1 MYENISLG
9 KGRKA
14 QQVDLAKMQ
23 QGGIIREAKNEKNE
37 SIFSDDEKKIF
48 DAVDKNGGKAN
59 GVLDEE
65 ELNKFLEDL
74 KNAAGNGR
82 LSKRE
87 ANKFLKEH
95 GLKDIDPKTLFS
107 FVDKISQS
115 SENINSC
122 KMDDEGNIIIEYKDD
137 KTETINSEN
146 QTSTIQSK
154 DGKITEEYNAA
165 RELTKKTVKEN
176 ETDSTTTEYSG
187 VDKDGNPIRTK
198 ETVISEKEAEDPS
211 KKEKTTT
218 TTTFEKGKKKEI
230 ITSKNNGIVITT
242 TLDENEKPKT
252 EVETQGEY
260 TEIHREYVDKKP
272 RETKRFENKGLDTQ
286 KEYTYEYSK
295 DGTEVKE
302 SISELGGKK
311 STVTVKKDK
320 VLISQDITEPGKTTK
335 VSQNKKGGYTE
346 EITYD
351 GENKKTIKTTN
362 ELNSEMKRLSQ
373 TKQVGT
379 KQYQLTYD
387 GTGNTTGIIVQN
399 GESPAAIAK
408 KFGVPLDKLLEA
420 NADKLNGKK
429 YFAVGEEIK
438 IPREMEADEKVLRG
452 RKDAQGAKA
461 EYAQEQ
467 ARIQAEREARRQQ
480 IAAENKIYKQLGLK
494 NRKGAGTTIHDNK
507 GNAYTVIG
515 QAGFGRTIARK
526 GKSIHVIAHDGVD
539 LKTNYVAADVR
550 FVREGKKRI
559 VVKGR
564 AYYTDG
570 AARDRHGRMTVTDW
584 TGKTAILSGGKSKTD
599 LSDRVILKN
608 NYVEATDALDAGRGK
623 KTYLDNGIQYVKS
636 SDGKYW
642 YFNEKGQAINAEQV
656 EKQVAEKVA
665 ADLDDAAD
673 GWFFGAGTDEALMSK
688 ANAGISSP
696 GILSKIE
703 AHYQNKG
710 FKANSE
716 YKTAYEAFQGSEL
729 QRSEVYVNNAQLV
742 KNNAIQD
749 QSRRDEII
757 STNITEYG
765 KTNENLQA
773 GLDAIGNRTDFEN
786 ANEAA
791 QKYNQEKG
799 YNPQFKNQSP
809 INTLIYGQSDGDAK
823 SIRAANNK
831 LIDPQENF
839 LTSKEITRTL
849 AEEGVY
855 FLQEAK
861 GHTIMQGSK
870 AEDKAA
876 ALESNNADVYAMMD
890 ALLKEKGE
898 PSLKDTVDNARL
910 ATVGYGNFDADERAK
925 LALDELMSSLNYTKS
940 AESTSVGSMTM
951 GTAFSSTAS
960 KISNSQNAGLSINT
974 LYKVLNSPESYQ
986 KFKELVN
993 TNPDLKKYLTKI
1005 GFDESKLLFEA
1016 KSSNLSQDKID
1027 NNKALVEVMRQAIL
1041 QNRSEFQNITG
1052 QEGAIDSF
1060 LNRFR
1065 TTYGLGITRKTLSLL
1080 GQNSSYML
1088 HNLELAAEGKLTDSK
1103 GTPISFE
1110 DYTKKLNISTQA
1122 MEEAN
1127 VTYQTHQAYAR
1138 MGLDVAT
1145 TIATIPVGAGAI
1157 KILSTVANGV
1167 KTFKVVQTLDAA
1179 GKTVKEIG
1187 VVKKLADAQKLAT
1200 TTAKAF
1206 LAESKAGQATIQVAQ
1221 NLTSSAN
1228 IARSTTMGLTN
1239 GTVMYG
1245 KERLNQ
1251 VTSTQGDNMVA
1262 RSEAENNFVS
1272 NSAAAGVGFHVGAGV
1287 APLDDLGAVGRALG
1301 AATEITSDAATSA
1314 AINYAQTGEA
1324 FVSKEDMATSII
1336 FNVAGHT
1343 SVGKGHSKTPQVEPQ
1358 GVLEHATGNGS
1369 HQSGGKLN
1377 AEKMEAARQ
1386 QVADVAQ
1393 HGTPQ
1398 EVAQVYSESRLQG
1411 SQSRSQGRELGQ
1423 IVEDNAEFVSI
1434 GKERIALDSSDFEAL
1449 ARAKKEV
1456 SNWTDG
1462 TRNKEAILEKINNR
1476 MNEISAGQVHPT
1488 TPARGVDVVEHIND
1502 KVNQNAEHILDGNTG
1517 AIGSHDAATLR
1528 DQLANNLKSE
1538 GEIEQFIADIKQR
1551 VGVDEKGNMHVYQV
1565 QGKDHAADLVSAA
1578 EKKLK
1583 DIRAN
1588 KANLQE
1594 ASDILD
1600 RANAAGKGLSEDELK
1615 TLKTVAGKMTDPES
1629 LQTLIDKMK
1638 SNKKIKG
1645 HSGAKKAIGEMEAQ
1659 VQKLKD
1665 AEAGHVQKAQTAE
1678 EPQGAADGAVAD
1690 FAAEQRRMIAEGKRN
1705 PDGTPIETQPKVK
1718 ADEAPATHKVEEPQ
1732 GVPAANA
1739 KRAQN
1744 DIPELSQAE
1753 INKLKGSDL
1762 GIRQMPDGTIIKT
1775 DKNGKTSIIGKLY
1788 DKAMHTKR
1796 KIVAGFSSTEKLL
1809 NASNREAHVKLLA
1822 SLKDTYGDTKFTKD
1836 EINKILDNLPKN
1848 IDVKGKD
1855 LLGLTSLP
1863 DVHVDEAISILQKI
1877 DNPEKLQVLRALTD
1891 TNDRVWALSHKLSKV
1906 PDNEINYYE
1915 IENILE
1921 NLRDSNVSNLGELFQ
1936 DAISFRYNRCFKEN
1950 NSLASFLNTMSDKIK
1965 TDEQKQALY
1974 TILDKINTYDD
1985 DLQMY
1990 SSELF
1995 DDIIPLIKNS
2005 QDVEILQDAFDNVD
2019 RFSSAQLT
2027 FSIIAGNI
2035 DEGNKQFLSSV
2046 LRTVRENN
2054 PKESSFNVYDLIST
2068 LSYSRSNENITNNMI
2083 LKMAK
2088 NKVALTDISNLV
2100 SISNSDS
2107 SHLIYER
2114 LNNGKFDY
2122 NVGALAEIK
2131 YDNDVQKQAFSILL
2145 DENRG
2150 NRFEAL
2156 AIKDII
2162 ENVKDESSINLLN
2175 KLLQNKNNG
2184 AHTIIES
2191 LQNGRIIERPTGKL
2205 HSIVQNND
2213 TMEQQIL
2220 EILDIKNDTNSS
2232 ITSYIDNLVKLNN
2245 ASPKRF
2251 KKMLDSG
2258 LFDLIKE
2265 GKINASILE
2274 NLDDN
2279 TFLSNRTLNDIRK
2292 IRNGEPIIKTLSSQ
2306 TDLADISKYIA
2317 NGDVCEL
2324 NGKLYVN
2331 DNGTA
2336 TQINLSKEKF
2346 EELFPPLTRVSFKQG
2361 QLGDCWFVST
2371 LDNFMDLPNGRTSLY
2386 KLFEQQ
2392 GDDILIKFPNSPN
2405 PIKFEGGEVL
2415 NAEGK
2420 QIQGFAQDEVPTGI
2434 RMIEQ
2439 AYAIHRYYKYD
2450 VGVPVTEITSH
2461 ATNVQGLM
2469 KELKGGWQYDAVNE
2483 ILGDYNASIDSYG
2496 INLQNKIKMKEY
2508 IQQYANDENVLTF
2521 FATRDIPG
2529 GDTNMISEKYD
2540 LAGRHAYS
2548 IKGYDKTTGMVYIT
2562 NPWHTSVVTEIPL
2575 YELMK
2580 YIDDVNFA
2588 HFNKKEV

>member
-48 DAVDKNGGKAN
+48 DAADKNGGKAN
-59 GVLDEE
+59 GVLDKE

-87 ANKFLKEH
+87 ANKFLEEH

-115 SENINSC
+115 SENISSC
-122 KMDDEGNIIIEYKDD
+122 QMDTEGNIIIKYNDD

-176 ETDSTTTEYSG
+176 ETESTTTEYSG
-187 VDKDGNPIRTK
+187 VDKDGNPIPTK
-198 ETVISEKEAEDPS
+198 ETVISEKETEDPS

-230 ITSKNNGIVITT
+230 ITSKDNGFSIIT

-252 EVETQGEY
+252 EVETQGKY
-260 TEIHREYVDKKP
+260 TEIHREYVDGNKNP

-311 STVTVKKDK
+311 NTVTIKKDK

-346 EITYD
+346 EITETIGD
-351 GENKKTIKTTN
+351 GENKKTINTTN

-467 ARIQAEREARRQQ
+467 ARIQAEREAARERRLAAQAAARQREEQYKELGLINHKGQGQTITGNYWNKNKIIKSEEFKIIGQCINGRTLVEQPRTGKLIVLSHNRVVLKEDYVKNPEKYEAARKYNEGVKTRKTAEGLAQQFYQ
-480 IAAENKIYKQLGLK
+480 IADDNAGLNSMRKMQTLLDTKINSKNIVAFLDAYDREKTRQGDSSIIDTVTSEVAAGGSPQQRKVLMTILNKLCDAAANSGVSKGDIQKAKKDFETSLNKEFAATFRRTNPKDMEKAIDFLRGAIAGKQTVNVESMDSKTAIRNFNSSFSEENTSAQSAYNDAKGKDGWSWSAKAGDTVCGWFGCNTIKEMEAKLGKNAQAVKALASAKTEAEFKTRYKQVFGIDFDPQKIAAADAAQSNYAIAQGMAQSSKIYNSLLANANSQNLAQFENSVRTSLKIDSKHFEELKKTVYSPNQSENEKKQALVKYLQNVKQELSTQYQKITKGKTIEQLGKDAQLVTK
-494 NRKGAGTTIHDNK
+494 SAFGTNDIGKDVAQFTENMATTEMVSDIAGDIALTVALSMVPGGA
-507 GNAYTVIG
+507 AW
-515 QAGFGRTIARK
+515 
-526 GKSIHVIAHDGVD
+526 
-539 LKTNYVAADVR
+539 
-550 FVREGKKRI
+550 
-559 VVKGR
+559 
-564 AYYTDG
+564 G
-570 AARDRHGRMTVTDW
+570 AARMAA
-584 TGKTAILSGGKSKTD
+584 TAAKWGSKG
-599 LSDRVILKN
+599 LKIAKAMKRTA
-608 NYVEATDALDAGRGK
+608 V
-623 KTYLDNGIQYVKS
+623 V
-636 SDGKYW
+636 
-642 YFNEKGQAINAEQV
+642 FNKL
-656 EKQVAEKVA
+656 K
-665 ADLDDAAD
+665 
-673 GWFFGAGTDEALMSK
+673 
-688 ANAGISSP
+688 
-696 GILSKIE
+696 KIE
-703 AHYQNKG
+703 
-710 FKANSE
+710 
-716 YKTAYEAFQGSEL
+716 QGT
-729 QRSEVYVNNAQLV
+729 
-742 KNNAIQD
+742 KW
-749 QSRRDEII
+749 
-757 STNITEYG
+757 
-765 KTNENLQA
+765 
-773 GLDAIGNRTDFEN
+773 
-786 ANEAA
+786 AA
-791 QKYNQEKG
+791 Q
-799 YNPQFKNQSP
+799 
-809 INTLIYGQSDGDAK
+809 AK
-823 SIRAANNK
+823 R
-831 LIDPQENF
+831 
-839 LTSKEITRTL
+839 
-849 AEEGVY
+849 
-855 FLQEAK
+855 
-861 GHTIMQGSK
+861 GS
-870 AEDKAA
+870 
-876 ALESNNADVYAMMD
+876 Y
-890 ALLKEKGE
+890 
-898 PSLKDTVDNARL
+898 
-910 ATVGYGNFDADERAK
+910 
-925 LALDELMSSLNYTKS
+925 
-940 AESTSVGSMTM
+940 
-951 GTAFSSTAS
+951 
-960 KISNSQNAGLSINT
+960 
-974 LYKVLNSPESYQ
+974 
-986 KFKELVN
+986 
-993 TNPDLKKYLTKI
+993 
-1005 GFDESKLLFEA
+1005 
-1016 KSSNLSQDKID
+1016 
-1027 NNKALVEVMRQAIL
+1027 
-1041 QNRSEFQNITG
+1041 
-1052 QEGAIDSF
+1052 
-1060 LNRFR
+1060 
-1065 TTYGLGITRKTLSLL
+1065 
-1080 GQNSSYML
+1080 
-1088 HNLELAAEGKLTDSK
+1088 
-1103 GTPISFE
+1103 
-1110 DYTKKLNISTQA
+1110 
-1122 MEEAN
+1122 
-1127 VTYQTHQAYAR
+1127 
-1138 MGLDVAT
+1138 
-1145 TIATIPVGAGAI
+1145 
-1157 KILSTVANGV
+1157 
-1167 KTFKVVQTLDAA
+1167 
-1179 GKTVKEIG
+1179 
-1187 VVKKLADAQKLAT
+1187 
-1200 TTAKAF
+1200 TAKALNVTTKTF
-1206 LAESKAGQATIQVAQ
+1206 A
-1221 NLTSSAN
+1221 SSAN
-1228 IARSTTMGLTN
+1228 AALGTATYESTATHHTVEEIKEKCLTN
-1239 GTVMYG
+1239 GIYG
-1245 KERLNQ
+1245 
-1251 VTSTQGDNMVA
+1251 
-1262 RSEAENNFVS
+1262 
-1272 NSAAAGVGFHVGAGV
+1272 
-1287 APLDDLGAVGRALG
+1287 ALG
-1301 AATEITSDAATSA
+1301 AGSSTLAPKLMKAFNINNSLATEIAEEMINAAGSLGIEKAKGGEYGSKDATIDIISG
-1314 AINYAQTGEA
+1314 IL
-1324 FVSKEDMATSII
+1324 MARLSHI
-1336 FNVAGHT
+1336 GSGKPHT
-1343 SVGKGHSKTPQVEPQ
+1343 KTTPKAEPQ

-1398 EVAQVYSESRLQG
+1398 EVAQVYIESGLQG

-1434 GKERIALDSSDFEAL
+1434 GKERIALDSSDFDAL

-1565 QGKDHAADLVSAA
+1565 QGKDHAADLVNAA

-1583 DIRAN
+1583 AIKAN

-1659 VQKLKD
+1659 VQKLKE

-1678 EPQGAADGAVAD
+1678 EPQGASDGSVAN
-1690 FAAEQRRMIAEGKRN
+1690 FEAEQRRLIAEGKLN
-1705 PDGTPIETQPKVK
+1705 PDGTPIEAQPKADSK
-1718 ADEAPATHKVEEPQ
+1718 ETPAAHNADEPQ
-1732 GVPAANA
+1732 EVPAANA

-1788 DKAMHTKR
+1788 DKAMHAKR

-1921 NLRDSNVSNLGELFQ
+1921 NLQDSKVSDLGTLFQ
-1936 DAISFRYNRCFKEN
+1936 DAISYRYNRCFQEN

-1974 TILDKINTYDD
+1974 TILDKIDTYDD

-2019 RFSSAQLT
+2019 RFSCAKTT
-2027 FSIIAGNI
+2027 FTIIAGNI
-2035 DEGNKQFLSSV
+2035 DEGNKEFLSSV
-2046 LRTVRENN
+2046 LRTARENN
-2054 PKESSFNVYDLIST
+2054 TRDTSYNVYDLIST
-2068 LSYSRSNENITNNMI
+2068 LSYSRSNENVTNNMI
-2083 LKMAK
+2083 LNMAK

-2100 SISNSDS
+2100 SIPNSDS

-2122 NVGALAEIK
+2122 DVGALAEIK
-2131 YDNDVQKQAFSILL
+2131 YDNDFQKQAFSILL
-2145 DENRG
+2145 DKNSG

-2162 ENVKDESSINLLN
+2162 ENIKDESSINLLN

-2184 AHTIIES
+2184 ANTIIES

-2529 GDTNMISEKYD
+2529 GDTNMVSEKYD

>member
-1 MYENISLG
+1 MVDNISLG

-14 QQVDLAKMQ
+14 QQLDLAKMQ

-48 DAVDKNGGKAN
+48 DAADKNGGKAN
-59 GVLDEE
+59 GVLDKE

-74 KNAAGNGR
+74 KAAAGNGR

-95 GLKDIDPKTLFS
+95 GLKDVDPKTLFS

-115 SENINSC
+115 SENIKSC
-122 KMDDEGNIIIEYKDD
+122 QMDAEGNIIIEYNDD

-146 QTSTIQSK
+146 QTSTIQSN

-198 ETVISEKEAEDPS
+198 ETVISEKEVEDPS

-218 TTTFEKGKKKEI
+218 TTTFENGKKKVI
-230 ITSKNNGIVITT
+230 TTSKDSGFSIIT

-252 EVETQGEY
+252 EVETQGKY
-260 TEIHREYVDKKP
+260 TEIHREYVDGNKNP
-272 RETKRFENKGLDTQ
+272 RETKRFENKGLDIQ
-286 KEYTYEYSK
+286 KEYTYEYSE

-302 SISELGGKK
+302 SISELGGTKN
-311 STVTVKKDK
+311 TVTIKKDD
-320 VLISQDITEPGKTTK
+320 VLISKDITEPDKTTK
-335 VSQNKKGGYTE
+335 VTQNKEGGYTE
-346 EITYD
+346 EITE
-351 GENKKTIKTTN
+351 GTTVTQN

-387 GTGNTTGIIVQN
+387 GSGNTAGIIVQN

-408 KFGVPLDKLLEA
+408 KFGVPLDKLREA

-515 QAGFGRTIARK
+515 QAAFGRTIARK

-539 LKTNYVAADVR
+539 LKTDYVVKDIENVKA
-550 FVREGKKRI
+550 GTKRI
-559 VVKGR
+559 VVNGR

-570 AARDRHGRMTVTDW
+570 AARDRHGRMNVTDW
-584 TGKTAILSGGKSKTD
+584 TGKKAILSGGKSKTD

-786 ANEAA
+786 ANKAA
-791 QKYNQEKG
+791 QKYNQEKE

-809 INTLIYGQSDGDAK
+809 INTLIYGQSDGDAE

-861 GHTIMQGSK
+861 DHTIMKGLKDQ
-870 AEDKAA
+870 DKEA

-890 ALLKEKGE
+890 TLLKEKGE

-940 AESTSVGSMTM
+940 AESTPVGSMTM

-960 KISNSQNAGLSINT
+960 IMSDSKNAGLSINT
-974 LYKVLNSPESYQ
+974 LYKVLNSPESYK

-1027 NNKALVEVMRQAIL
+1027 NNKALVEVMRKAIL
-1041 QNRSEFQNITG
+1041 QNRNEFQNITG

-1065 TTYGLGITRKTLSLL
+1065 TTYGLGVTRETLSLL

-1110 DYTKKLNISTQA
+1110 DYAKKLNISTQT

-1145 TIATIPVGAGAI
+1145 TIATIPVGAGVV

-1206 LAESKAGQATIQVAQ
+1206 LADSKAGQATIQVAQ
-1221 NLTSSAN
+1221 NLTSSSN
-1228 IARSTTMGLTN
+1228 IARSATMGLTN

-1262 RSEAENNFVS
+1262 RSEAENNFAS

-1343 SVGKGHSKTPQVEPQ
+1343 SIGKGHSKAPQVEPQ

-1377 AEKMEAARQ
+1377 PEKMDLARQ

-1398 EVAQVYSESRLQG
+1398 EVAHVQNEADLQ
-1411 SQSRSQGRELGQ
+1411 QAQIRSQGKELKHV
-1423 IVEDNAEFVSI
+1423 IEDNAGFVAI
-1434 GKERIALDSSDFEAL
+1434 GKERIALDSSDFDAL

-1462 TRNKEAILEKINNR
+1462 TRDKEAILAKINKR
-1476 MNEISAGQVHPT
+1476 MDEINAGQVKPT
-1488 TPARGVDVVEHIND
+1488 EPARGVDVVEHIND

-1565 QGKDHAADLVSAA
+1565 QGKDHAADLVNAA

-1588 KANLQE
+1588 KANFEE
-1594 ASDILD
+1594 ASSILD
-1600 RANAAGKGLSEDELK
+1600 KANAAGKGLSEDELK
-1615 TLKTVAGKMTDPES
+1615 TLKSVAGKMTDSES
-1629 LQTLIDKMK
+1629 LQSLIDKMK

-1659 VQKLKD
+1659 VQTLKK

-1678 EPQGAADGAVAD
+1678 EPQGASDGAVAD
-1690 FAAEQRRMIAEGKRN
+1690 FAAEQRRMIAEGKLN
-1705 PDGTPIETQPKVK
+1705 PEGTPIETQPKVK
-1718 ADEAPATHKVEEPQ
+1718 PDETPAAHNADEPQ

-1921 NLRDSNVSNLGELFQ
+1921 NLQDSKVSDLGTLFQ

-1974 TILDKINTYDD
+1974 TILDKIDTYDD

-2019 RFSSAQLT
+2019 RFSSAKIT
-2027 FSIIAGNI
+2027 FSIITGNI

-2054 PKESSFNVYDLIST
+2054 TKESSYNVYNLIST
-2068 LSYSRSNENITNNMI
+2068 LSYSRSNENVTNNMI

-2100 SISNSDS
+2100 SIPNSDS

-2122 NVGALAEIK
+2122 DVGALAEIK

-2145 DENRG
+2145 DKNSG

-2162 ENVKDESSINLLN
+2162 ENIKDESSINLLN

-2213 TMEQQIL
+2213 TMEQRIL

-2232 ITSYIDNLVKLNN
+2232 ITSYMDNLVKLNN

-2265 GKINASILE
+2265 GKINARILE

-2306 TDLADISKYIA
+2306 TDLADISKCIA

-2405 PIKFEGGEVL
+2405 PIKFEGGKVL

-2420 QIQGFAQDEVPTGI
+2420 QIQGFSQDEVPTGI

-2450 VGVPVTEITSH
+2450 NGVPVTEITSH

-2469 KELKGGWQYDAVNE
+2469 QELRGGWQYDAVNE
-2483 ILGDYNASIDSYG
+2483 ILGNYNASIDSYG
-2496 INLQNKIKMKEY
+2496 INLQNKNKMKEY

-2529 GDTNMISEKYD
+2529 GDTNMIAEEYD